1 MYLYSKSLQKNV
13 YVAKVESDPEIPAAQ
28 TTVIVWSRE
37 KGWQRCGLMWFE
49 PPRQEGK
56 E

>member
-1 MYLYSKSLQKNV
+1 MYLYSKNLGKDV
-13 YVAKVESDPEIPAAQ
+13 YVAKVDSNPNATADGA
-28 TTVIVWSRE
+28 TVLCWTKE
-37 KGWQRCGLMWFE
+37 TGWRRVLLKYFE